1 MLQVKLDA
9 SVRTGHGKGPARTLR
24 RIGQTPAVLYGLGAE
39 PVSLS
44 LDTKILV
51 KELLAIKRR
60 NVVINLDVENDGKKY
75 TKAVLIKEVQV
86 DPLMGNPLH
95 ADFCEISLDKPLT
108 LRVPLVY
115 TGKAKGVDLGGELL
129 ISTYNVHV
137 KAKPLDIPDNIVVD
151 VTNLDIGDSINFAGL
166 LMPAGVTMV
175 DTSIKPCVAVTAATI
190 KKVDEEAEGAKPK
203 AAAAKKKK

>member
-24 RIGQTPAVLYGLGAE
+24 RMGQTPAVLYGLSAE
-39 PVSLS
+39 SVSLA

-60 NVVINLDVENDGKKY
+60 NVVINLDVDNGGKKY

-86 DPLMGNPLH
+86 DPVQGTPVH
-95 ADFCEISLDKPLT
+95 ADFCEISLEKPLT
-108 LRVPLVY
+108 LRVPLVF
-115 TGKAKGVDLGGELL
+115 TGKAKGVDLGGEMV
-129 ISTYNVHV
+129 ISARNVFV

-151 VTNLDIGDSINFAGL
+151 VTNLQIGDSIYFAGL
-166 LMPAGVTMV
+166 ILPAGVTMV
-175 DTSIKPCVAVTAATI
+175 DTSTKPCVAITAASV
-190 KKVDEEAEGAKPK
+190 KVADEEAEGAKAK
-203 AAAAKKKK
+203 APAKKK

>member
-24 RIGQTPAVLYGLGAE
+24 RMGQTPAVLYGLGAE
-39 PVSLS
+39 SVSLS

-60 NVVINLDVENDGKKY
+60 NVVINLDVDNGGKKY

-86 DPLMGNPLH
+86 DPVQGTPVH
-95 ADFCEISLDKPLT
+95 ADFCEISLEKPLT
-108 LRVPLVY
+108 LRVPLVF
-115 TGKAKGVDLGGELL
+115 TGKAKGVDLGGEMM
-129 ISTYNVHV
+129 ISTRNVLV

-151 VTNLDIGDSINFAGL
+151 VTNLQIGDSVYFSGL
-166 LMPAGVTMV
+166 LLPAGVTMV
-175 DTSIKPCVAVTAATI
+175 DTSTKPCVAVTAASV
-190 KKVDEEAEGAKPK
+190 KVADEEAEGAKPK
-203 AAAAKKKK
+203 APAKKK